1 MQELHQCNATKK
13 SRTRNNPHPAH
24 LFLLSYA
31 QKLTAKGKLILALT
45 GSFGFLLALYAGLLI
60 MLTLASLCQNT
71 CASTLTFEPLQSAFQ
86 GFVFADAYLG
96 HLLSLPSLILRMATS
111 YNSRQQL

>member
-24 LFLLSYA
+24 LFLLSYT

-60 MLTLASLCQNT
+60 MLALAGLGENT
-71 CASTLTFEPLQSAFQ
+71 VARGLALETTQGALQ
-86 GFVFADAYLG
+86 GFILLDANFRHVF
-96 HLLSLPSLILRMATS
+96 PSPR
-111 YNSRQQL
+111 R

>member
-24 LFLLSYA
+24 LFLLSYT

-60 MLTLASLCQNT
+60 MLTPTDLSEDAR
-71 CASTLTFEPLQSAFQ
+71 ARALTSFSYTHLSYYIIMSDFFKRKFAF
-86 GFVFADAYLG
+86 F
-96 HLLSLPSLILRMATS
+96 
-111 YNSRQQL
+111 

>member
-13 SRTRNNPHPAH
+13 SRARNNPHPAH
-24 LFLLSYA
+24 LFLLSDT

-60 MLTLASLCQNT
+60 MLPLAKLRKYTGSRALTL
-71 CASTLTFEPLQSAFQ
+71 ESAKRA
-86 GFVFADAYLG
+86 VE
-96 HLLSLPSLILRMATS
+96 
-111 YNSRQQL
+111 

>member
-60 MLTLASLCQNT
+60 MLTLANLSHNARARAL
-71 CASTLTFEPLQSAFQ
+71 ALETLESALQ
-86 GFVFADAYLG
+86 GFVFLDSYFR
-96 HLLSLPSLILRMATS
+96 HLFSLPSPIS
-111 YNSRQQL
+111 PWQSP

>member
-60 MLTLASLCQNT
+60 MLSLTHFLHDAGLGTASLKT
-71 CASTLTFEPLQSAFQ
+71 TKST
-86 GFVFADAYLG
+86 
-96 HLLSLPSLILRMATS
+96 I
-111 YNSRQQL
+111 